1 MQSSLGVTSDPSLMD
16 DWETL
21 TGGSVALATVTR
33 NMCHE
38 YLPTS
43 GYGLVEHTNVA
54 MQAFGASHVW
64 RGNRLQYV
72 GLYGLHDNVG

>member
-1 MQSSLGVTSDPSLMD
+1 MQSSLEVTSDPSLMD

-21 TGGSVALATVTR
+21 TGGRVALATMTR

-43 GYGLVEHTNVA
+43 GYGLEEHTNVP
-54 MQAFGASHVW
+54 MQGLGAPHVW
-64 RGNRLQYV
+64 RRNSCNINGTSWAV
-72 GLYGLHDNVG
+72 S